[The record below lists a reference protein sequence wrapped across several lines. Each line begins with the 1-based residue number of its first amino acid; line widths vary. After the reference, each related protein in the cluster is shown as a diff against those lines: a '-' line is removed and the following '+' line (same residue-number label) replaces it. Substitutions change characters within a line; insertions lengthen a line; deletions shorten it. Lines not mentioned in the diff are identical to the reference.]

1 MRYDDEKRPK
11 SIGADAS
18 ALQVSGSPLPCVT
31 LIRPMESG
39 VIVARCEDSGVPA
52 YHYPCNN
59 GYPCERCEHVSEA
72 TWGWLACIH
81 AHIEGSRFGYHT
93 AWVSSIDALLSAW
106 IADPEAALLRYFKYS
121 GPEPKRVVRSLS
133 PAVGDLFEENK

>member
-31 LIRPMESG
+31 LIRPMESEIL
-39 VIVARCEDSGVPA
+39 VRRCVGIDTVRDCTQEP
-52 YHYPCNN
+52 PCDACSVVN
-59 GYPCERCEHVSEA
+59 ET

-93 AWVSSIDALLSAW
+93 AWVRSVDALLSAW
-106 IADPEAALLRYFKYS
+106 IEDPEAALLRYFKYT
-121 GPEPKRVVRSLS
+121 GPEPKRAVRALS

>member
-31 LIRPMESG
+31 LIRPMESEAVWYECG
-39 VIVARCEDSGVPA
+39 ASED
-52 YHYPCNN
+52 CT
-59 GYPCERCEHVSEA
+59 ERADDLCPGCHERRSEE
-72 TWGWLACIH
+72 WGWLACIH

-93 AWVSSIDALLSAW
+93 AWVRSVDALLSAW

-121 GPEPKRVVRSLS
+121 GPEPKRAVRALS

>member
-31 LIRPMESG
+31 LIRPMESE
-39 VIVARCEDSGVPA
+39 VIVARWSRIVA
-52 YHYPCNN
+52 YLRDPCNN
-59 GYPCERCEHVSEA
+59 GHPCERCNV
-72 TWGWLACIH
+72 LAKQPG
-81 AHIEGSRFGYHT
+81 AGSR
-93 AWVSSIDALLSAW
+93 VSTRTSRALGSA
-106 IADPEAALLRYFKYS
+106 ITPPGLGRLTHFFPHGSRTPRRRFCVTSNIRDRSRSERCA
-121 GPEPKRVVRSLS
+121 SLS